1 MFDVL
6 IKALGFVIVI
16 VIGFL
21 LKQFRILKKE
31 DGYTLATIIMNVTLP
46 CALFSNAN
54 GITINGAMIVLIL
67 LGIILNVLL
76 VAIGY
81 FVSNGKSATRAAYMI
96 NCSGYNIGNFVL
108 PFVQA
113 FFPGMGVAY
122 LCMFDVGNALMGL
135 GGTFA
140 IASSVVSSEQKLS
153 VSNVIKKL
161 FSSIPFDVY
170 IVIFFLALFK
180 IKIPAPILSI
190 TDFIGAGNGFL
201 AMLMIGLLLEIKISH
216 DDFKDLISILS
227 YRLLGNML
235 LMALC
240 FFLLPLPLLA
250 KKILII
256 ALAAP
261 ISTVS
266 AVFTRQCK
274 YEGEVAAV
282 ANSLSILIGIGVLV
296 VLLMLFV

>member
-67 LGIILNVLL
+67 MGIILNVLM

-81 FVSNGKSATRAAYMI
+81 FVSNGKSAPTRAAYMI

-161 FSSIPFDVY
+161 FSSIPFCTY
-170 IVIFFLALFK
+170 IILFFLFK

>member
-67 LGIILNVLL
+67 M

-81 FVSNGKSATRAAYMI
+81 FVSNGKSAPTRAAYMI